1 MYDTFMIPEL
11 PTSVK
16 DMERLEF
23 YDKLLGNLEDQSTLH
38 EKWHTHRS
46 NPSVCWICDL
56 ISLSRKILYTTEQFL
71 TKSTL
76 DSKTVLSSD
85 NYSELESDVENPT
98 DLEIE
103 EGYNEPEFDTS
114 DDSVESEGQV

>member
-1 MYDTFMIPEL
+1 MIPEL

-71 TKSTL
+71 SKSTL
-76 DSKTVLSSD
+76 DNGTSLSSD
-85 NYSELESDVENPT
+85 EVSELESDIENPT
-98 DLEIE
+98 DSEIE
-103 EGYNEPEFDTS
+103 QGYNEPEYDTDDAS
-114 DDSVESEGQV
+114 DSKGESDE

>member
-1 MYDTFMIPEL
+1 MIPEL

-71 TKSTL
+71 SKSTL

-85 NYSELESDVENPT
+85 DDSELEIDIENPT
-98 DLEIE
+98 DSDIIK
-103 EGYNEPEFDTS
+103 GYNEPEYDVNDDTM
-114 DDSVESEGQV
+114 ESSE

>member
-1 MYDTFMIPEL
+1 MIPEL
-11 PTSVK
+11 PTSVG

-71 TKSTL
+71 SKSTL
-76 DSKTVLSSD
+76 DSKTVLSSED
-85 NYSELESDVENPT
+85 DSELESDIENPS
-98 DLEIE
+98 DFDIE
-103 EGYNEPEFDTS
+103 KGYNEPEFNVIDDTDGDTEES
-114 DDSVESEGQV
+114 DQ